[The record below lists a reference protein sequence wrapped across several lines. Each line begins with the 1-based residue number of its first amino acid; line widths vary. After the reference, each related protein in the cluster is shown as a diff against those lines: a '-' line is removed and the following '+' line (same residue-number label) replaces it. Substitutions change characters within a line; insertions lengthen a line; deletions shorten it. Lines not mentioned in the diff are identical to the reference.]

1 MRVLLEKNEGKRSVV
16 RYSEMFVLPCW
27 SLRKYAAVKIE

>member
-16 RYSEMFVLPCW
+16 IYSEMFVISW
-27 SLRKYAAVKIE
+27 VRYIEIPL